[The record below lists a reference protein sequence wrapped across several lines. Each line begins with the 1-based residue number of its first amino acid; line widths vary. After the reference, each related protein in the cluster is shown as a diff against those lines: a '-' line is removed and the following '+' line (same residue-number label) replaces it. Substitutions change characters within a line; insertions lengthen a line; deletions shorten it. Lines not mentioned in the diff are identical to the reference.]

1 MKKIITVAVL
11 LVLCAYSRLQGQ
23 TNKPIQPLNIGDTL
37 PGITLTNL
45 YNYPAKTARLSD
57 FKGKLLILDFWAS
70 WCGACIEAFPKL
82 QALQQKYNNEI
93 QVVLVNSAATG
104 DDEATIRASLARLEK
119 RTGMAIRLPLVTGD
133 SLLTPYFP
141 YRYLPQEVWV
151 DKQGIVR
158 AVTTAAEVTDANISA
173 MLRGDASGLHQK
185 EDIANFNPKQPLF
198 LNNNGKLPAGTRMWR
213 STLTGYIEG
222 LGNATGKNSNEAG
235 VTRFYMF
242 NRPLFQL
249 YAIAFKEA
257 MQQPLNRIIFNLTN
271 PALFAMDTVRYGNR
285 FCYEIISPPT
295 SMDSLRA
302 HMRQD
307 LERTFHITASVIKK
321 ETEVLV
327 LDTAARVTAYTRQG
341 APEWQMEAADLHKHL
356 TNQPVA
362 GLVHFLNRLSPTPVI
377 DESGVSQNIDMVF
390 PGNLYAMDMN
400 AIAGVL
406 ESYGFT
412 LTRKKRT
419 IYVTIISD
427 KQKQLP

>member
-1 MKKIITVAVL
+1 MKKITAVAVL
-11 LVLCAYSRLQGQ
+11 LVLCAYGRLQGQ
-23 TNKPIQPLNIGDTL
+23 TDKPIQPLNIGDTL
-37 PGITLTNL
+37 PDIIFANL
-45 YNYPAKTARLSD
+45 RNYPAKTARLSD
-57 FKGKLLILDFWAS
+57 FKGKLLLLDFWAS

-82 QALQQKYNNEI
+82 QALQEQYNNEI
-93 QVVLVNSAATG
+93 QVILVNSAATG

-119 RTGMAIRLPLVTGD
+119 RTGMAVQLPLVTGD
-133 SLLTPYFP
+133 SALTSYFP
-141 YRYLPQEVWV
+141 YRYLPQEVWI

-158 AVTTAAEVTDANISA
+158 GVTTAAEVTEANIGA

-198 LNNNGKLPAGTRMWR
+198 LNNNGRLPAGIRMWR

-222 LGNATGKNSNEAG
+222 LGNATGKNSNDSG

-257 MQQPLNRIIFNLTN
+257 MQQPLNRIVLNIAN
-271 PALFAMDTVRYGNR
+271 PALFAMDTVRYENR
-285 FCYEIISPPT
+285 FCYELISPPT

-302 HMRQD
+302 CMRQD
-307 LERTFHITASVIKK
+307 LERIFNITVSEIKK

-341 APEWQMEAADLHKHL
+341 APEWQMEASDLHKHL

-362 GLVHFLNRLSPTPVI
+362 GLVHFLNRLSPIPVI
-377 DESGVSQNIDMVF
+377 DESGVSQNLDMAF
-390 PGNLYAMDMN
+390 PRNLYEMDMN

-406 ESYGFT
+406 EGYGFI
-412 LTRKKRT
+412 LTREKRT

-427 KQKQLP
+427 KQK